1 MATIKELKEL
11 ALHAARGTAPA
22 NFSAETVDEALRNE
36 LASMCDSINNFQRNK
51 YDIFDILITT
61 ADEIVP
67 KKAFEV
73 MGMFAEIKNVPQGQK
88 ALFRVNGLGRGRA
101 RKFLT

>member
-22 NFSAETVDEALRNE
+22 NFSAETVDEALRSE

-51 YDIFDILITT
+51 YDIFDILY
-61 ADEIVP
+61 
-67 KKAFEV
+67 
-73 MGMFAEIKNVPQGQK
+73 N
-88 ALFRVNGLGRGRA
+88 A
-101 RKFLT
+101 RKREPRFSETLVSLKLNIFVKVKTIRFLQ